1 MQVFKVFFK
10 ILRQNIPTLI
20 IYFVITFL
28 TAILFVKMGVMNM
41 TTTEEIKPSIVVE
54 NASDSEYAKG
64 LISYLDD
71 KCKIQDVE
79 DDMIEDALYYRQI
92 AYVLY
97 IPEDFENQILS
108 GETLQ
113 LDSKSVADISDSYIA
128 NQHIESYV
136 STLQNNIRYSGTN
149 DPDKI
154 IKLTSADLKDEVKVE
169 LMNHE
174 MKEQVQ
180 FYFNF
185 LCYTFCS
192 CLIGGI
198 GYAMYVM
205 NKRSIRRRNIASPLT
220 NLSTNLQ
227 QISAFIVYAIFLG
240 LVAIAFA
247 YLVFPTGMKEAFA
260 PYMIMNVF
268 VSLVPALGLAYLI
281 GTLINSIEVQN
292 GVSNVL
298 CLILAFMGG
307 CFVPQQYMSDA
318 LLSAGAFTPNYWFVK
333 ANNALY
339 ELQVFDFDHLKSIF
353 TYMGIQILFGVVFFL
368 VALIYSKQRRKNV
381 L

>member
-10 ILRQNIPTLI
+10 ILRENIPTLI
-20 IYFVITFL
+20 IYFVITFIS
-28 TAILFVKMGVMNM
+28 AILFVKMGVMSM
-41 TTTEEIKPSIVVE
+41 TTAEEVKPTIVVE

-64 LISYLDD
+64 LINYLDD
-71 KCKIQDVE
+71 KCKLKEI
-79 DDMIEDALYYRQI
+79 DDELIEDALYYRQI
-92 AYVLY
+92 SYVLY
-97 IPEDFENQILS
+97 IPENFESQIAS

-113 LDSKSVADISDSYIA
+113 MNSKSVPDISDSYLA
-128 NQHIESYV
+128 EQHIEAYI
-136 STLQNNIRYSGTN
+136 STLQSNIRYAGTN
-149 DPDKI
+149 DI
-154 IKLTSADLKDEVKVE
+154 NEIVNLTNADLKDEVSVN
-169 LMNHE
+169 LMNNE
-174 MKEQVQ
+174 VKEQVQ

-198 GYAMYVM
+198 GYAMYVL
-205 NKRSIRRRNIASPLT
+205 NKRSIRRRNVISPLT
-220 NLSTNLQ
+220 NLSTNIQ
-227 QISAFIVYAIFLG
+227 QIAAFIVYAIFLG

-247 YLVFPTGMKEAFA
+247 YLVFPEGMQEAFA
-260 PYMIMNVF
+260 PYMILNIF

-281 GTLINSIEVQN
+281 GTMITSIEVQN

-339 ELQVFDFDHLKSIF
+339 ELQIFDFEHLKSIF
-353 TYMGIQILFGVVFFL
+353 TYMSVQILFGIVFFMI
-368 VALIYSKQRRKNV
+368 ALIYSKQRRKNV
-381 L
+381 M

>member
-10 ILRQNIPTLI
+10 ILRENIPTMI
-20 IYFVITFL
+20 VYFVITFL
-28 TAILFVKMGVMNM
+28 SAILFVKMGVMSM
-41 TTTEEIKPSIVVE
+41 TTTEEVKPSIVVE

-64 LISYLDD
+64 LINYLDD
-71 KCKIQDVE
+71 KCKIQDIE
-79 DDMIEDALYYRQI
+79 DDLIEDALYYRQI
-92 AYVLY
+92 SYVLY
-97 IPEDFENQILS
+97 IPEDFESQIAS
-108 GETLQ
+108 GKTLQ
-113 LDSKSVADISDSYIA
+113 LDSKSIADISDSYLVK
-128 NQHIESYV
+128 QHIESYV
-136 STLQNNIRYSGTN
+136 STLQNNIRYSGTT
-149 DPDKI
+149 DPDEI
-154 IKLTSADLKDEVKVE
+154 TKLTSADLKDEVKVD

-205 NKRSIRRRNIASPLT
+205 NKRSIRRRNIVSPLT
-220 NLSTNLQ
+220 NLSTNIQ
-227 QISAFIVYAIFLG
+227 QIFAFIVYAVFLG
-240 LVAIAFA
+240 VVAIGFA
-247 YLVFPTGMKEAFA
+247 YLVFPAGMQEAFA

-281 GTLINSIEVQN
+281 GTLITSIEVQN
-292 GVSNVL
+292 GISNVL

-339 ELQVFDFDHLKSIF
+339 ELQIFDFDHLKSIF
-353 TYMGIQILFGVVFFL
+353 TYMGVQILFGVVFFM